1 MHAPRSSEGVFHMQ
15 RPGFSAA
22 LFWHC
27 FLQFSLLRHGCKFT
41 LQQDNSTS
49 SLVSKHKEKAPSA
62 NQPSHPQGYP
72 TAGGEAPTRN
82 QRLVLL
88 LSVLYLL

>member
-1 MHAPRSSEGVFHMQ
+1 MQ

-27 FLQFSLLRHGCKFT
+27 FLQFGLLRHRCKFT
-41 LQQDNSTS
+41 LQQPQYHRFLSQQAQ
-49 SLVSKHKEKAPSA
+49 EKRPSA
-62 NQPSHPQGYP
+62 NQPSHSQGYS
-72 TAGGEAPTRN
+72 TIEGKALTWKERF
-82 QRLVLL
+82 VLL